1 MLAERSGHVEFFAF
15 DPATQRRW
23 RLSTRGEL
31 TPWQER
37 LMAQEPELIRQ
48 FALHLAE
55 KLHREGNPA
64 TEVRAD
70 AFLALN
76 GRPHARLLRPD
87 INLAG
92 PLTPDWILPAP
103 R

>member
-1 MLAERSGHVEFFAF
+1 
-15 DPATQRRW
+15 
-23 RLSTRGEL
+23 
-31 TPWQER
+31 
-37 LMAQEPELIRQ
+37 MAQDPELIRQ
-48 FALHLAE
+48 FALYLAT